1 MDQHVSPAATHADA
15 YAGELP
21 EEVLA
26 ALDNYQPEGYSP
38 QGVSRGI
45 GVLRDEGW
53 LHRSF
58 LPEYAC
64 HGHDAQADARAG
76 FARQLRLLYDVGRG
90 SLPLGRIFE
99 GHVNALELVARFASP
114 EQRDRYYAEAQ
125 AGKMFGVWNTEA
137 GGGINV
143 HDLGGGR
150 YEIQGAKTF
159 CSGAADVERPII
171 TGHLWRDGKVV
182 GWQMLIVPME
192 RVDDARVDDSFWDP
206 LGMQASASF
215 RVDFSGIRVGEA
227 DLLGAPDDYHAQ
239 PHFSGGAIRFAAVQ
253 LGGARALYDHATA
266 MLKSMHRENDPYQI
280 HRVADM
286 ALAHE
291 TGLNWLAMAPYRA
304 LPGHHAEADVI
315 HFANM
320 TRTAIL
326 RCCNQVLDVAEMA
339 VGARGFLQPKPIQ
352 RIYCDLRMYLRQPA
366 PDSALAAVGRHAAE
380 RASLPEA
387 NADAL
392 AAAQACTS

>member
-1 MDQHVSPAATHADA
+1 MDQHATPADTHRVAPE
-15 YAGELP
+15 GELAD
-21 EEVLA
+21 ELLA
-26 ALDNYQPEGYSP
+26 ALDNYHPAGYSP
-38 QGVSRGI
+38 EGVSRGI
-45 GVLRDEGW
+45 GLLREEGW

-58 LPEYAC
+58 SPEFAC
-64 HGHDAQADARAG
+64 HGHDALSGAREG

-99 GHVNALELVARFASP
+99 GHVNALELVARFADD
-114 EQRDRYYAEAQ
+114 EQRERYHADAR
-125 AGKMFGVWNTEA
+125 AGRMFGVWNTEA
-137 GGGINV
+137 ADGINV
-143 HDLGGGR
+143 HDLGDGQ
-150 YEIQGAKTF
+150 YELRGKKTF

-182 GWQMLIVPME
+182 GWQMVIVPME
-192 RVDDARVDDSFWDP
+192 RVDDARVDDSFWSP

-215 RVDFSGIRVGEA
+215 AVDFSGIRVSAA

-266 MLKSMHRENDPYQI
+266 MLKGAHREHDPYQV
-280 HRVADM
+280 HRIADLE
-286 ALAHE
+286 LAHRS
-291 TGLNWLAMAPYRA
+291 GINWLTLAPQHA
-304 LPGHHAEADVI
+304 LPGFHADAEVI

-326 RCCNQVLDVAEMA
+326 RYCNDILDTAEMA
-339 VGARGFLQPKPIQ
+339 VGARGFLSPKPIQ

-366 PDSALAAVGRHAAE
+366 PDSALAAVGRHADE
-380 RASLPEA
+380 RAAMPG
-387 NADAL
+387 
-392 AAAQACTS
+392 